1 MEPGKVDKNCSSYN
15 LIDNVI
21 KTRGNQPSSTLRTKE
36 YNDKLK
42 EQQKAVMK
50 E

>member
-15 LIDNVI
+15 LIDKKI
-21 KTRGNQPSSTLRTKE
+21 KTSGNQPSSTLRTNE

-42 EQQKAVMK
+42 ELHNAVMK
-50 E
+50 Q